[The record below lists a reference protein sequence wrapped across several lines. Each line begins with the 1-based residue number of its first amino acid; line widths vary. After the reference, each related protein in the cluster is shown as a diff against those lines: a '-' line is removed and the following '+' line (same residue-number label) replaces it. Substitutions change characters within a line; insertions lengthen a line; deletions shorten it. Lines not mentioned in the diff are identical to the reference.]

1 MSGAVPPE
9 HSSPVPRNAKLK
21 KLEPRIAAARNSLD
35 WTALS
40 GLLQQHVTDA
50 GRESLGGSSRQ
61 YTTAYILARIDMHV
75 FGERDGG
82 LVEAVKF
89 VNELVSLTNDRVLQC
104 IIGSVHW
111 CAGFQVLA
119 VAFVPVLVMMRWVTR
134 CYRFRCSACSSC
146 ASCPRTGCRPGMAKA
161 PTITPP

>member
-1 MSGAVPPE
+1 MFEQSSGRIIPMCRPASRCCCASRDVVFSASSSGFVYESRMSGAVPPE
-9 HSSPVPRNAKLK
+9 NSSPVPRNAKLK

-40 GLLQQHVTDA
+40 GLLQQHVADA

-61 YTTAYILARIDMHV
+61 YTTAYMLARIDMHV

-89 VNELVSLTNDRVLQC
+89 VNELLPLVNDRVLQC
-104 IIGSVHW
+104 IIGAVHW
-111 CAGFQVLA
+111 CAGAQVRVFLC
-119 VAFVPVLVMMRWVTR
+119 P
-134 CYRFRCSACSSC
+134 CS
-146 ASCPRTGCRPGMAKA
+146 
-161 PTITPP
+161 